1 MADLMS
7 PKMNLPEIKATKQ
20 ADPEDPVVLEAGKK
34 KRREEEERLGRAS
47 TNLTGGA
54 AAGAMPK
61 TYTSTDLGA

>member
-7 PKMNLPEIKATKQ
+7 PKMNLPEIKPVKQ
-20 ADPEDPVVLEAGKK
+20 ADPEDPTVLEAGKK

-47 TNLTGGA
+47 TNLSGA

-61 TYTSTDLGA
+61 TYSSTDLGA